1 MHDTIFAV
9 SSGRP
14 PAAIAVLRISGA
26 GAVAAGEQLAGSLPP
41 PRRAGVRT
49 LHAPDRAILDRALV
63 LHFPAPATAT
73 GEDLVEL
80 HLHGGR
86 AVVAAVEAALAA
98 LPGLRPA
105 LPGEFTRR
113 ALSNGRIDLLQAQGL
128 ADLLAAE
135 TEQQR
140 KQAIDSAEGLVSRMV
155 AGWMADCAGVAAL
168 IEAAI
173 DFEDEEDVAAAD
185 DALLDRTTEAL
196 VAALDSVLARPSVE
210 RYGEG
215 IRVVLVG
222 PTNAGKSS
230 LFNALL
236 GRDAAIVSAIA
247 GTTRDRVE
255 ASVMR
260 RGRIYTLVDTAGLRD
275 ETHDPIERIGI
286 DRAIAAR
293 AGADVILDLVGLPSS
308 DARSLAVYARADVR
322 PPSSTSDMLETSTT
336 DLASIDRL
344 WSAIEQRGDA
354 VLQSADGPTFHEAQ
368 RHLLG
373 SARAA
378 LSASIGSS
386 DLLLRAEEVRT
397 ASRSLGTLLGVDAT
411 EAMLDAL
418 FARFCVGK

>member
-1 MHDTIFAV
+1 MDTIFAI

-14 PAAIAVLRISGA
+14 PAAIAVLRISGPQSFDA
-26 GAVAAGEQLAGSLPP
+26 GAQLSGTLPD

-49 LHAPDRAILDRALV
+49 LRDSSGAMIDRALV
-63 LHFPAPATAT
+63 LTFPAPNTST

-86 AVVAAVEAALAA
+86 AVVVAAERALAT

-105 LPGEFTRR
+105 EPGEFTRR
-113 ALSNGRIDLLQAQGL
+113 ALANGRIDLIQAQGL
-128 ADLLAAE
+128 ADLLEAE

-140 KQAIDSAEGLVSRMV
+140 RLALDTAEGLVSRLV
-155 AGWMADCAGVAAL
+155 VEWMADLATLGAL

-173 DFEDEEDVAAAD
+173 DFEDEDDVSPVD
-185 DALLDRTTEAL
+185 DGELDQHALRLI
-196 VAALDSVLARPSVE
+196 AALDQVLSRPAVE
-210 RYGEG
+210 RFGEG

-222 PTNAGKSS
+222 PPNAGKSS

-236 GRDAAIVSAIA
+236 GREAAIVSPIA

-255 ASVMR
+255 ASVVR

-286 DRAIAAR
+286 ERATAAR
-293 AGADVILDLVGLPSS
+293 DSADIILDLS
-308 DARSLAVYARADVR
+308 DNADRGERTIIVHARHDVRADA
-322 PPSSTSDMLETSTT
+322 PAPGSIATAHD
-336 DLASIDRL
+336 DLRSIDGL
-344 WSAIEQRGDA
+344 WAAIEARGDGL
-354 VLQSADGPTFHEAQ
+354 LQEPEGPTFHRTQQ
-368 RHLLG
+368 RLIAN
-373 SARAA
+373 ARNE
-378 LSASIGSS
+378 LSASVKMH
-386 DLLLRAEEVRT
+386 DLLLRAEAVRA
-397 ASRSLGTLLGVDAT
+397 ASRSLGNLLGIDAT